1 MFLKYNLR
9 PILILES
16 EFKRSRLQEAFSMP
30 TSNGVE
36 HGDLDTTSDGYKHI
50 ERFNRDMMDQF
61 LDFQRRSQSSFIR
74 FVKIQFL
81 LHINYTERFT
91 ALDKLNLVKFAFCGL
106 VFASNQISLLPRQPQ
121 IMTLASKMVKREP
134 KIIILLAYSKSVTR
148 SLENFFKVSTF
159 KFLS

>member
-1 MFLKYNLR
+1 MFPRCDLR
-9 PILILES
+9 LVLISEP

-74 FVKIQFL
+74 FV
-81 LHINYTERFT
+81 R
-91 ALDKLNLVKFAFCGL
+91 
-106 VFASNQISLLPRQPQ
+106 
-121 IMTLASKMVKREP
+121 
-134 KIIILLAYSKSVTR
+134 
-148 SLENFFKVSTF
+148 VS
-159 KFLS
+159 SH